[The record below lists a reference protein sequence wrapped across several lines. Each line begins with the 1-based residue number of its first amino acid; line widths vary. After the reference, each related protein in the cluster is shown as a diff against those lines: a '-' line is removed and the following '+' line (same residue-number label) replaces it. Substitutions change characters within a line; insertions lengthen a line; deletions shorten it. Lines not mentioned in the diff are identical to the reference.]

1 MYAFLGSEAIASRAV
16 SRGELRSRYTR
27 VLPNVYVHKGLELTL
42 EDRAHAAWVW
52 CGQSG
57 VIAGRTAAG
66 LYLDPWALTTE
77 PVELIALKSRH
88 PPGLI
93 VRNERI
99 AVDEITV
106 VGPLAVTGPARTA
119 LDLARHHDRDIAI
132 TLMDQLARQARIS
145 KDDILRLAER
155 YPRSRGINAAKA
167 AIADID
173 PGARTPEETRVRLI
187 LSDGG
192 LRPTHTQI
200 RVTDGF
206 RETVIAMGWPAQKV
220 GVNCDYLAAQRFP
233 YLAVDTADL
242 LRNLGWLVI
251 DALPDHTD
259 RYIYLRTRDALW
271 SRARRRP
278 AAPR

>member
-1 MYAFLGSEAIASRAV
+1 MNAFLGNEAIANRAV
-16 SRGELRSRYTR
+16 TRGELRSRYTR
-27 VLPNVYVHKGLELTL
+27 VLPNVYVHKGVELTL
-42 EDRAHAAWVW
+42 EDRAQAAWVW

-66 LYLDPWALTTE
+66 LYLDPWTATTD
-77 PVELIALKSRH
+77 PIELIALKSRH

-106 VGPLAVTGPARTA
+106 TQRLPVTSPARTA
-119 LDLARHHDRDIAI
+119 FDLARHHDRAIAI
-132 TLMDQLARQARIS
+132 ELMDRLAGQARIS

-155 YPRSRGINAAKA
+155 YPRTRGINAAKD
-167 AIADID
+167 AIRDID

-187 LSDGG
+187 LSDDG

-206 RETVIAMGWPAQKV
+206 AETVIAMGWPAQKV
-220 GVNCDYLAAQRFP
+220 GVNCDYLSAQRFP
-233 YLAVDTADL
+233 YSAVDTAGL
-242 LRNLGWLVI
+242 LQDLGWLVI
-251 DALPDHTD
+251 DALPDHTA
-259 RYIYLRTRDALW
+259 RYIYLRTRDALR
-271 SRARRRP
+271 SRTRRP
-278 AAPR
+278 PGALR